1 MRLTLALFLVC
12 FTGWV
17 HAQSCEDLVVHGV
30 WLDPFD
36 NQKINLLCSNMSFEN
51 IYSYPGWKALDTE
64 GNVIAEEEVMYFGI
78 GGTSYH
84 VMDLVEPWQGGSD
97 PVDLVLELWTG
108 FGEELACTLNWA
120 FHPQELLWTGNGDG
134 GCFPARVYAYANN
147 IEGAA
152 LGVNLLDGAG
162 NVVLSEVLIFDE
174 STGYQDVSAT
184 FCLEQDECYSLA
196 LTSTPTEIITVGIQD
211 PTEFSA
217 WNMDHWLMG
226 VNQGAVMELDTTV
239 QVDLYGGD
247 CEVMSVRAPAR
258 PEFEVYP
265 NPSKGAV
272 QLNFD
277 AVFST
282 VAYRL
287 VDLGGRSVCSGVLEP
302 GDRTL
307 DFGDVSRGTFLLSLT
322 SQGQRVVQPLV
333 LE

>member
-17 HAQSCEDLVVHGV
+17 HAQACEDLVVHGV

-64 GNVIAEEEVMYFGI
+64 GNVIADEEVMYFGI

-84 VMDLVEPWQGGSD
+84 VMDLAGPWQGGSD
-97 PVDLVLELWTG
+97 PVDLLLELWTG

-134 GCFPARVYAYANN
+134 GCFPAQVYAYANN
-147 IEGAA
+147 IEGSA

-162 NVVLSEVLIFDE
+162 NVVLSEVLVFDE

-184 FCLEQDECYSLA
+184 FCLEQDACYSLA
-196 LTSTPTEIITVGIQD
+196 LTSTPTEIITVGIKD
-211 PTEFSA
+211 PTELSA
-217 WNMDHWLMG
+217 WNMNHWLMG
-226 VNQGAVMELDTTV
+226 LNQGAVTELDTTF
-239 QVDLYGGD
+239 QIDLYGGD
-247 CEVMSVRAPAR
+247 CELMAVSAPAR
-258 PEFEVYP
+258 PDFDVYP
-265 NPSKGAV
+265 NPSQGPV

-277 AVFST
+277 GVFSDLR
-282 VAYRL
+282 YHL
-287 VDLGGRSVCSGVLEP
+287 VDLRGRCVRSGVLASGE
-302 GDRTL
+302 RRL
-307 DFGDVSRGTFLLSLT
+307 DFGDLDRGTFLLHFVGD
-322 SQGQRVVQPLV
+322 GQRFVQALV

>member
-17 HAQSCEDLVVHGV
+17 HAQGCEDLVVHGV

-134 GCFPARVYAYANN
+134 GCFPAQIYAYANN
-147 IEGAA
+147 IEGSA

-196 LTSTPTEIITVGIQD
+196 LTSTPTEIITVGIED
-211 PTEFSA
+211 PTELSA
-217 WNMDHWLMG
+217 WNMNHWLMG
-226 VNQGAVMELDTTV
+226 VNQGALMELDTTF
-239 QVDLYGGD
+239 QIDLYGGD
-247 CEVMSVRAPAR
+247 CEVMSVSAPAR
-258 PEFEVYP
+258 PDFEVYP
-265 NPSKGAV
+265 NPSTGAV

-277 AVFST
+277 AVFSN

-287 VDLGGRSVCSGVLEP
+287 LDLGGRCVSSGVLEP

>member
-12 FTGWV
+12 LTGWV
-17 HAQSCEDLVVHGV
+17 HAQACEDLVVHGV

-51 IYSYPGWKALDTE
+51 IFSYPGWKAVDTE

-97 PVDLVLELWTG
+97 PVDWVLELWTG

-120 FHPQELLWTGNGDG
+120 FYPQELLWTGNGDG
-134 GCFPARVYAYANN
+134 GCFPAQVYAYANN
-147 IEGAA
+147 IEGSA

-174 STGYQDVSAT
+174 STGYQDVSDT

-226 VNQGAVMELDTTV
+226 VNQGAVIALDTTILI
-239 QVDLYGGD
+239 DLYGGD
-247 CEVMSVRAPAR
+247 CEVTAVNEASASELA
-258 PEFEVYP
+258 VYP
-265 NPSKGAV
+265 NPSRGWV
-272 QLNFD
+272 GL
-277 AVFST
+277 
-282 VAYRL
+282 
-287 VDLGGRSVCSGVLEP
+287 DLGEDFVGGTARLFDLAGRCVQ
-302 GDRTL
+302 R
-307 DFGDVSRGTFLLSLT
+307 DFL
-322 SQGQRVVQPLV
+322 GQREFRLDYSDVERGSYLLVVSEGGRRLAQGV
-333 LE
+333 ILE